1 MSEQFQIDM
10 EKVEFLRFRYHNLL
24 TENNK
29 QEEGIVYAG
38 DFQFL
43 MRCLEILIKQ
53 NKKKT
58 N

>member
-10 EKVEFLRFRYHNLL
+10 GKVEFLRFRYHNLL

-29 QEEGIVYAG
+29 QEEGMVYAG

-53 NKKKT
+53 NKKKD
-58 N
+58 